1 MEKFYL
7 DDYLKSRNKEDGQQG
22 LDFQKLCRRVNAE
35 FLREWEDG
43 TENLDSAL
51 RIQKKAIIG
60 YENEVS
66 YFKSRIRQLIKKYGA
81 EHSSYPGWYKSL
93 EDGIYQENWGLAG
106 VSEWFWEKYRE
117 SSSAKIIGDR
127 IYFLEEGRMRLK
139 PQIISKD
146 RREQMIRAFLLLTPE
161 ERLDKET
168 HEVYMLDGTR
178 VTIFGG
184 GMTKSGQDV
193 IIFRRYIIPNY
204 SFEEQAAR
212 GTIPANSIP
221 LFKAMVQ
228 LGYNVAFTGA
238 VRSAKTTFLSTWQ
251 SYEDPNLEGVMVE
264 TDPEIPIHALMP
276 EAPIVQLI
284 ADNEKL
290 KHLSKNL
297 LRSDADYFI
306 LAEARDGIA
315 LDTAV
320 KIASKGTRRM
330 KITFHSREPLDF
342 PYDVAFEIIKSL
354 GGDLDSTARKVA
366 ASFDYI
372 FHFIQLKN
380 KSHKRLKSIYELGL
394 NRKTGEIRMTEICRY
409 DHKDDRWQ
417 WEYSVGEDK
426 LSAGEEENAGALE
439 IFLTEL
445 SSLAS
450 QSIGAAGITSC
461 ENGRS
466 TEEERYVSKR
476 EGRDG

>member
-7 DDYLKSRNKEDGQQG
+7 DDYLKSRTGNIDQRS
-22 LDFQKLCRRVNAE
+22 LDFQKLCSRVNTE

-43 TENLDSAL
+43 NENLDSAL

-81 EHSSYPGWYKSL
+81 GHSPFPGWYESL

-106 VSEWFWEKYRE
+106 VSEWFSGRFSD

-127 IYFLEEGRMRLK
+127 IYFLEDGQMRLK
-139 PQIISKD
+139 PQKITKD

-161 ERLDKET
+161 ERLDKEF

-184 GMTKSGQDV
+184 GMTKREQDV
-193 IIFRRYIIPNY
+193 IIFRRYIIPTY

-212 GTIPANSIP
+212 GTIPQNAVP
-221 LFKAMVQ
+221 LFKAMVG
-228 LGYNVAFTGA
+228 LGFNVAFTGA
-238 VRSAKTTFLSTWQ
+238 VRTAKTTFLSTWQ
-251 SYEDPNLEGVMVE
+251 SYEDRTLEGVMVE
-264 TDPEIPIHALMP
+264 TDPEIPIHQLMP
-276 EAPIVQLI
+276 EAPILQLI

-330 KITFHSREPLDF
+330 KITFHTRDPLDF
-342 PYDVAFEIIKSL
+342 CYDVAFEIVKSL
-354 GGDLDSTARKVA
+354 GGNLDSTANKVA

-380 KSHKRLKSIYELGL
+380 KNQKRLKSIYELGIDR
-394 NRKTGEIRMTEICRY
+394 NTREIAMKEICRY
-409 DHKDDRWQ
+409 DYKKDSWS
-417 WEYSVGEDK
+417 WINAVGEEK
-426 LSAGEEENAGALE
+426 RVTGEEENAELLAE
-439 IFLTEL
+439 FLKEL
-445 SSLAS
+445 RHLSDVTGGNRDAS
-450 QSIGAAGITSC
+450 
-461 ENGRS
+461 
-466 TEEERYVSKR
+466 
-476 EGRDG
+476 

>member
-7 DDYLKSRNKEDGQQG
+7 EDYLKSRTKETDQHG
-22 LDFQKLCRRVNAE
+22 LDFQKLCRRVNTE
-35 FLREWEDG
+35 FLRAWEDG
-43 TENLDSAL
+43 NENLDSAL

-60 YENEVS
+60 YENEVA

-81 EHSSYPGWYKSL
+81 ENSSYPAWYGSL

-106 VSEWFWEKYRE
+106 VSEWFTEKFRE

-127 IYFLEEGRMRLK
+127 IYFLDEGKMCLK

-161 ERLDKET
+161 ERLDKEF

-184 GMTKSGQDV
+184 SMTKRGQDV

-212 GTIPANSIP
+212 GTIPLNSIP
-221 LFKAMVQ
+221 LFKAMVR

-238 VRSAKTTFLSTWQ
+238 VRTAKTTFLSTWQ
-251 SYEDPNLEGVMVE
+251 SYEDRNLEGVMVE
-264 TDPEIPIHALMP
+264 TDPEIPIHTLMP
-276 EAPIVQLI
+276 EAPILQLI

-290 KHLSKNL
+290 KHISKNL

-330 KITFHSREPLDF
+330 KITYHTREPQDF
-342 PYDVAFEIIKSL
+342 SYDVAFEIVKSL
-354 GGDLDSTARKVA
+354 GGSLDGTARKVA

-380 KSHKRLKSIYELGL
+380 KNQKRLKSIYELGIDR
-394 NRKTGEIRMTEICRY
+394 NTREISMKEICRY
-409 DHKDDRWQ
+409 DHKSNDWK
-417 WEYSVGEDK
+417 WEYAVSNDK
-426 LSAGEEENAGALE
+426 LIIGEEESAELLE
-439 IFLTEL
+439 VFLTEL
-445 SSLAS
+445 RRLSN
-450 QSIGAAGITSC
+450 AGK
-461 ENGRS
+461 
-466 TEEERYVSKR
+466 ERKR
-476 EGRDG
+476 NAN

>member
-7 DDYLKSRNKEDGQQG
+7 DDYLKARTTEADRGG
-22 LDFQKLCRRVNAE
+22 VDFQKLCRRVNTE
-35 FLREWEDG
+35 FLKEWEDG
-43 TENLDSAL
+43 KENLDSAL

-81 EHSSYPGWYKSL
+81 EHSAYPGWYESL

-106 VSEWFWEKYRE
+106 ISEWFAGRYRE

-127 IYFLEEGRMRLK
+127 IYFLEEGQMRLK
-139 PQIISKD
+139 PQTISKD
-146 RREQMIRAFLLLTPE
+146 RREQMVRAFLLLTPE
-161 ERLDKET
+161 ERLDKEF

-184 GMTKSGQDV
+184 SMTKKDQDV
-193 IIFRRYIIPNY
+193 IIFRRYIIPSY

-212 GTIPANSIP
+212 GTIPADSIP
-221 LFKAMVQ
+221 LLKAMAR

-238 VRSAKTTFLSTWQ
+238 VRTAKTTFLSTWQ
-251 SYEDPNLEGVMVE
+251 SYEDKSLEGVMVE
-264 TDPEIPIHALMP
+264 TDPEIPIHSLMP

-330 KITFHSREPLDF
+330 KITFHTREPLDF
-342 PYDVAFEIIKSL
+342 SYDVAFEIVKSL
-354 GGDLDSTARKVA
+354 GGNLDSTARKVA
-366 ASFDYI
+366 SSFDYI

-380 KSHKRLKSIYELGL
+380 KSQKRLKSIYELGIDRDTL
-394 NRKTGEIRMTEICRY
+394 KISMKEICRY
-409 DHKDDRWQ
+409 DHRSDDWK
-417 WEYSVGEDK
+417 WEYAVSRDKLIIGEEEDETVLEVFLK
-426 LSAGEEENAGALE
+426 ELKSLSAG
-439 IFLTEL
+439 
-445 SSLAS
+445 
-450 QSIGAAGITSC
+450 
-461 ENGRS
+461 
-466 TEEERYVSKR
+466 
-476 EGRDG
+476 

>member
-1 MEKFYL
+1 METFYL
-7 DDYLKSRNKEDGQQG
+7 DEYLKSRNTETSRRS
-22 LDFQKLCRRVNAE
+22 LDFRKLCNRVNSE

-43 TENLDSAL
+43 SENLDSAL

-60 YENEVS
+60 YEKEVS
-66 YFKSRIRQLIKKYGA
+66 YFKSRIRQLIEKYGA
-81 EHSSYPGWYKSL
+81 EHCSYPDWYESL
-93 EDGIYQENWGLAG
+93 EDGVYQENWGLAG
-106 VSEWFWEKYRE
+106 VSEWFTEKFAG

-127 IYFLEEGRMRLK
+127 IYFLEEGQMCLK
-139 PQIISKD
+139 PQTISKD
-146 RREQMIRAFLLLTPE
+146 RREQMIRAFLLHTPE
-161 ERLDKET
+161 ERLDKEF
-168 HEVYMLDGTR
+168 HEVYLLDGTR

-184 GMTKSGQDV
+184 SMTKRGQDV

-212 GTIPANSIP
+212 GTIPENSIP
-221 LFKAMVQ
+221 LFKAMVR

-238 VRSAKTTFLSTWQ
+238 VRTAKTTFLSTWQ
-251 SYEDPNLEGVMVE
+251 SYEDRTLEGVMVE
-264 TDPEIPIHALMP
+264 TDPEIPIHSLMP
-276 EAPIVQLI
+276 EAPILQLI

-330 KITFHSREPLDF
+330 KITFHTRDPLDF
-342 PYDVAFEIIKSL
+342 SYDVAFEIVKSL
-354 GGDLDSTARKVA
+354 GGDLESTARKVA

-380 KSHKRLKSIYELGL
+380 KNQKRLKNIFELGI
-394 NRKTGEIRMTEICRY
+394 NRSTQEICMKEICRY
-409 DHKDDRWQ
+409 DHRSGQ
-417 WEYSVGEDK
+417 WKWNDTVSEDK
-426 LSAGEEENAGALE
+426 LAAGGEEDPEVLKV
-439 IFLTEL
+439 FLNEL
-445 SSLAS
+445 SCLA
-450 QSIGAAGITSC
+450 GTSPDQRRQC
-461 ENGRS
+461 NAI
-466 TEEERYVSKR
+466 
-476 EGRDG
+476 

>member
-7 DDYLKSRNKEDGQQG
+7 DEYLKSRNKEDGRQG
-22 LDFQKLCRRVNAE
+22 LDFQKLCRRVNQE
-35 FLREWEDG
+35 FLKEWEDG
-43 TENLDSAL
+43 TENMDSAL

-81 EHSSYPGWYKSL
+81 EHSSRPDWYESL

-106 VSEWFWEKYRE
+106 VAEWFREKYRE

-139 PQIISKD
+139 PQTISKD

-184 GMTKSGQDV
+184 GMTKAGQDV

-212 GTIPANSIP
+212 GTIPADSIP
-221 LFKAMVQ
+221 LLRAMVQ
-228 LGYNVAFTGA
+228 LGYNVVFTGA
-238 VRSAKTTFLSTWQ
+238 VRSGKTSFLSTWQ
-251 SYEDPNLEGVMVE
+251 SYEDPSLEGVMVE
-264 TDPEIPIHALMP
+264 TDPEIPIHTLMP
-276 EAPIVQLI
+276 QAPIVQLI
-284 ADNEKL
+284 ADNDKL
-290 KHLSKNL
+290 KHISKNL

-330 KITFHSREPLDF
+330 KMTFHSRDPLDF
-342 PYDVAFEIIKSL
+342 PLDAAFEIVKSL
-354 GGDLDSTARKVA
+354 GGDLESTAKKVA

-380 KSHKRLKSIYELGL
+380 KSRKRLKSIYELGV
-394 NRKTGEIRMTEICRY
+394 NKHTGAISLTRICRY
-409 DHKDDRWQ
+409 DHKYDSWQ
-417 WEYSVGEDK
+417 WDNAVGEDK
-426 LSAGEEENAGALE
+426 LAAGEEENAGALE
-439 IFLTEL
+439 VFLRELAALSAPDAPNKGKTEIPD
-445 SSLAS
+445 SEAY
-450 QSIGAAGITSC
+450 I
-461 ENGRS
+461 NGN
-466 TEEERYVSKR
+466 K
-476 EGRDG
+476 GRDGHAS

>member
-7 DDYLKSRNKEDGQQG
+7 EDYLKSRTNEVDQRG
-22 LDFQKLCRRVNAE
+22 LDFQKLCRRVNTE
-35 FLREWEDG
+35 FLREWDDG
-43 TENLDSAL
+43 KENLDSAL

-66 YFKSRIRQLIKKYGA
+66 YFKSRIRQFVKKYGA
-81 EHSSYPGWYKSL
+81 EHSSYPGWYESL

-106 VSEWFWEKYRE
+106 VSEWFSEKFME

-127 IYFLEEGRMRLK
+127 IYFLERGQMSLK
-139 PQIISKD
+139 PQTISKD

-161 ERLDKET
+161 ERLDKEF

-184 GMTKSGQDV
+184 SMTKRGQDV

-212 GTIPANSIP
+212 GTIPENSIP
-221 LFKAMVQ
+221 LFLAMVS

-238 VRSAKTTFLSTWQ
+238 VRTAKTTFLSTWQ
-251 SYEDPNLEGVMVE
+251 SYEDKNLEGVLVE
-264 TDPEIPIHALMP
+264 TDPEIPIHVLMP
-276 EAPIVQLI
+276 EAPILQLI
-284 ADNEKL
+284 ADNDKL
-290 KHLSKNL
+290 KHLAKNL

-330 KITFHSREPLDF
+330 KITFHTRDPLDF
-342 PYDVAFEIIKSL
+342 SYDVAFEIVKSL
-354 GGDLDSTARKVA
+354 GGNLDSTARKVA

-380 KSHKRLKSIYELGL
+380 KNQKRLKSIYELGIDR
-394 NRKTGEIRMTEICRY
+394 NNKDITMKEICRY
-409 DHKDDRWQ
+409 DHRTDDWT
-417 WEYSVGEDK
+417 WEYAVSKDK
-426 LSAGEEENAGALE
+426 LIIGEEENADALE
-439 IFLTEL
+439 IFLKEL
-445 SSLAS
+445 KALSNPKGKRSRNAN
-450 QSIGAAGITSC
+450 GI
-461 ENGRS
+461 
-466 TEEERYVSKR
+466 
-476 EGRDG
+476 

>member
-7 DDYLKSRNKEDGQQG
+7 EDYLKSRDKESERQG
-22 LDFQKLCRRVNAE
+22 LDFQKLCGRVNTE

-43 TENLDSAL
+43 TENIDSAL

-66 YFKSRIRQLIKKYGA
+66 YFKSRIGQLIRKYGA
-81 EHSSYPGWYKSL
+81 EHSAYPIWYASL

-106 VSEWFWEKYRE
+106 VSEWFSEKHKD
-117 SSSAKIIGDR
+117 SSSSKIIGDR
-127 IYFLEEGRMRLK
+127 IYFLEEGRMCLK
-139 PQIISKD
+139 PQTISKD

-161 ERLDKET
+161 ERLDKEF

-184 GMTKSGQDV
+184 GMTKRGQDV

-204 SFEEQAAR
+204 SFEEQAER
-212 GTIPANSIP
+212 KTIPVNSIT
-221 LFKAMVQ
+221 LLKTMVQ

-238 VRSAKTTFLSTWQ
+238 VRTAKTTFLSTWQ
-251 SYEDPNLEGVMVE
+251 SYEDPALEGVMVE
-264 TDPEIPIHALMP
+264 TDPEIPIHKLMP
-276 EAPIVQLI
+276 SAPILQLI
-284 ADNEKL
+284 ADNDKL
-290 KHLSKNL
+290 KHISKNL

-330 KITFHSREPLDF
+330 KITFHTRDPLEF
-342 PYDVAFEIIKSL
+342 PYDVAFEIVKSL
-354 GGDLDSTARKVA
+354 GGDQESTARKVA

-380 KSHKRLKSIYELGL
+380 KSQKRLKSIHELGTDR
-394 NRKTGEIRMTEICRY
+394 NTGKIKLTEICRY
-409 DHKDDRWQ
+409 NHKNDSWQ
-417 WEYSVGEDK
+417 WKNMVSRDK
-426 LSAGEEENAGALE
+426 QVIGEEENQEAWNTFLRELE
-439 IFLTEL
+439 SL
-445 SSLAS
+445 SS
-450 QSIGAAGITSC
+450 QSTVNSEQG
-461 ENGRS
+461 
-466 TEEERYVSKR
+466 
-476 EGRDG
+476 

>member
-7 DDYLKSRNKEDGQQG
+7 DDYLKSRTKEADHRG
-22 LDFQKLCRRVNAE
+22 LDFQKLCRRVNTE
-35 FLREWEDG
+35 FLREWDDG
-43 TENLDSAL
+43 KENLDSAL

-66 YFKSRIRQLIKKYGA
+66 YFKSRIRQFIKKYGA
-81 EHSSYPGWYKSL
+81 EHSSYPGWYESL
-93 EDGIYQENWGLAG
+93 EDAIYQENWGLAG
-106 VSEWFWEKYRE
+106 VSEWFSEKFME

-127 IYFLEEGRMRLK
+127 IYFLEEGQMRLK
-139 PQIISKD
+139 PQTVTKD

-161 ERLDKET
+161 ERLDKEF

-184 GMTKSGQDV
+184 SMTKRGQDA
-193 IIFRRYIIPNY
+193 IIFRRYIIPSY
-204 SFEEQAAR
+204 RFEEQAAR
-212 GTIPANSIP
+212 GTIPENSIP
-221 LFKAMVQ
+221 LFMAMVS

-238 VRSAKTTFLSTWQ
+238 VRTAKTTFLSTWQ
-251 SYEDPNLEGVMVE
+251 SYEDKNLEGVMVE
-264 TDPEIPIHALMP
+264 TDPEIPIHTLMP
-276 EAPIVQLI
+276 EAPILQLI

-290 KHLSKNL
+290 KHLAKNL

-330 KITFHSREPLDF
+330 KITFHTRDPLDF
-342 PYDVAFEIIKSL
+342 SYDVAFEIVKSL
-354 GGDLDSTARKVA
+354 GGNLDSTARKVA

-380 KSHKRLKSIYELGL
+380 KNQKRLKSIYELGVDR
-394 NRKTGEIRMTEICRY
+394 NKREISMKEICRY
-409 DHKDDRWQ
+409 DHRTDDWT
-417 WEYSVGEDK
+417 WEYAVSEDK
-426 LSAGEEENAGALE
+426 LIIGEEENAEALE
-439 IFLTEL
+439 FFLKEL
-445 SSLAS
+445 KALSNSNWKRNRNAN
-450 QSIGAAGITSC
+450 GI
-461 ENGRS
+461 R
-466 TEEERYVSKR
+466 
-476 EGRDG
+476 

>member
-7 DDYLKSRNKEDGQQG
+7 DNYLKSRTKETDRSG
-22 LDFQKLCRRVNAE
+22 LDFKKLCHRVNAE
-35 FLREWEDG
+35 FLKEWENG
-43 TENLDSAL
+43 KENLDSAL

-60 YENEVS
+60 YEKEVS
-66 YFKSRIRQLIKKYGA
+66 YFKSRIRELLKKYGA
-81 EHSSYPGWYKSL
+81 EQASYPWWYESL

-106 VSEWFWEKYRE
+106 ISEWFSQRLMDT

-127 IYFLEEGRMRLK
+127 VYFLEGGQMCLK
-139 PQIISKD
+139 PQTISKD

-161 ERLDKET
+161 ERLDKEF
-168 HEVYMLDGTR
+168 HEIYMLDGTR

-184 GMTKSGQDV
+184 GMIKKGQDA

-204 SFEEQAAR
+204 NFEEQAAR
-212 GTIPANSIP
+212 GTIPDNSIA
-221 LFKAMVQ
+221 LFKSMVS

-238 VRSAKTTFLSTWQ
+238 VRTAKTTFLSTWQ
-251 SYEDPNLEGVMVE
+251 SYEDRKLEGVLVE
-264 TDPEIPIHALMP
+264 TDPEIPIHKLMP
-276 EAPIVQLI
+276 EAPILQLI
-284 ADNEKL
+284 ADNDKL

-330 KITFHSREPLDF
+330 KITFHTREPLDF
-342 PYDVAFEIIKSL
+342 SYDVAFEIVKSL
-354 GGDLDSTARKVA
+354 GGNLESTAKKVA

-380 KSHKRLKSIYELGL
+380 KNQKRLKSIYELGVDR
-394 NRKTGEIRMTEICRY
+394 NTMKISMREICKY
-409 DHKDDRWQ
+409 NYKSDNWRW
-417 WEYSVGEDK
+417 EFTVSEDK
-426 LSAGEEENAGALE
+426 RLIGEEENPE
-439 IFLTEL
+439 VMKIFLNEL
-445 SSLAS
+445 ELL
-450 QSIGAAGITSC
+450 
-461 ENGRS
+461 
-466 TEEERYVSKR
+466 SKADQW
-476 EGRDG
+476 EG

>member
-1 MEKFYL
+1 MERFYL
-7 DDYLKSRNKEDGQQG
+7 DDYLKSRDTETDQRS
-22 LDFQKLCRRVNAE
+22 LDFQKLCSRVNSE
-35 FLREWEDG
+35 FLREWED
-43 TENLDSAL
+43 ERDNLDSAL

-81 EHSSYPGWYKSL
+81 ELSPYPSWYESL
-93 EDGIYQENWGLAG
+93 EDGIYQEIFGLAG
-106 VSEWFWEKYRE
+106 VSEWFTEMFRQ

-127 IYFLEEGRMRLK
+127 IYFLEDGQMLLK
-139 PQIISKD
+139 PQTISKD
-146 RREQMIRAFLLLTPE
+146 RREQMIRAFLLHTPE
-161 ERLDKET
+161 ERLDKDF
-168 HEVYMLDGTR
+168 HEVYLLDGTR

-184 GMTKSGQDV
+184 TMTKRGQDV

-212 GTIPANSIP
+212 GTIPSNSIP
-221 LFKAMVQ
+221 LFKSMVR

-238 VRSAKTTFLSTWQ
+238 VRTAKTTFLSTWQ
-251 SYEDPNLEGVMVE
+251 SYEDRSLEGVMVE

-276 EAPIVQLI
+276 EAPILQLI
-284 ADNEKL
+284 ADNDRL

-306 LAEARDGIA
+306 LAEARDGNA

-330 KITFHSREPLDF
+330 KITFHTRDPLDF

-354 GGDLDSTARKVA
+354 GGDLESTARKVA

-380 KSHKRLKSIYELGL
+380 KNQKRLKSIYELSVHR
-394 NRKTGEIRMTEICRY
+394 NSGEICMKEICRY
-409 DHKDDRWQ
+409 DHNLRSWI
-417 WEYSVGEDK
+417 WEYVISGDK
-426 LSAGEEENAGALE
+426 LAAGEEEDAEAMRVFVNE
-439 IFLTEL
+439 LTN
-445 SSLAS
+445 LAKD
-450 QSIGAAGITSC
+450 SC
-461 ENGRS
+461 HRRS
-466 TEEERYVSKR
+466 
-476 EGRDG
+476 

>member
-7 DDYLKSRNKEDGQQG
+7 DDYLKSRTKETDRCG
-22 LDFQKLCRRVNAE
+22 LDFQKLCRRVNSE
-35 FLREWEDG
+35 FLKEWEDG
-43 TENLDSAL
+43 KENLDSAL

-60 YENEVS
+60 YENEVA

-81 EHSSYPGWYKSL
+81 EHSSYPSWYGSL

-106 VSEWFWEKYRE
+106 VSEWFTEKFTE

-127 IYFLEEGRMRLK
+127 IYFLEEGQMCLK

-161 ERLDKET
+161 ERLDKEF

-184 GMTKSGQDV
+184 SMTKRGQDA

-212 GTIPANSIP
+212 GTIPLNSIP
-221 LFKAMVQ
+221 LFKAMVR

-238 VRSAKTTFLSTWQ
+238 VRTAKTTFLSTWQ
-251 SYEDPNLEGVMVE
+251 SYEDRNLEGVMVE
-264 TDPEIPIHALMP
+264 TDPEIPIHTLMP
-276 EAPIVQLI
+276 EAPILQLI

-330 KITFHSREPLDF
+330 KITFHTRDPLDF
-342 PYDVAFEIIKSL
+342 SYDVAFEIVKSL
-354 GGDLDSTARKVA
+354 GGSLDGTARKVA

-380 KSHKRLKSIYELGL
+380 KNQKRLKSIYELGID
-394 NRKTGEIRMTEICRY
+394 RDTREISMKEICRY
-409 DHKDDRWQ
+409 DHKSNGWK
-417 WEYSVGEDK
+417 WEYAVSKDK
-426 LSAGEEENAGALE
+426 RILGEEENVELLEVFLKELRLLANAGK
-439 IFLTEL
+439 
-445 SSLAS
+445 
-450 QSIGAAGITSC
+450 
-461 ENGRS
+461 
-466 TEEERYVSKR
+466 ERKR
-476 EGRDG
+476 NAN